1 MTEIQKENK
10 DNVYEGRLFFF
21 TIKYKFVITVA
32 QIQETKKIQ

>member
-1 MTEIQKENK
+1 MYMKG
-10 DNVYEGRLFFF
+10 DFFF

>member
-1 MTEIQKENK
+1 MFMKG
-10 DNVYEGRLFFF
+10 DFFFF